1 MCSNCIVALHQR
13 DRFEVPG
20 ITVRRPSRLPLW
32 ELEFTIGPDKL
43 GPLIARYRSLSSG
56 LEPYR
61 PSGRSPD
68 KKWYFVRRTNI
79 LIKSTRFLLFN
90 FSFFYFINVES
101 ILSILQLCQ

>member
-61 PSGRSPD
+61 PPGRSPVKND
-68 KKWYFVRRTNI
+68 SFIRRTSMN
-79 LIKSTRFLLFN
+79 
-90 FSFFYFINVES
+90 
-101 ILSILQLCQ
+101 